1 MTMLVPLEL
10 CLRLLQCAC
19 AVREV
24 SPHLGVAIEGEQRVK
39 IFRLKV
45 TEHEPMCCDDDH
57 LLPFSSQV
65 GAVEPMPLKRY
76 GALLQGE
83 WSE

>member
-1 MTMLVPLEL
+1 MP
-10 CLRLLQCAC
+10 
-19 AVREV
+19 
-24 SPHLGVAIEGEQRVK
+24 K
-39 IFRLKV
+39 
-45 TEHEPMCCDDDH
+45 HEPICCEDDH

-65 GAVEPMPLKRY
+65 GAVEPMPLKRH